1 MRILDTNMQT
11 INLKSSQCRNAN
23 KNFHIE
29 TLSISKLNFPAVSRH
44 TPVICANFIV
54 QYFNVQ
60 YHSDLGVSDLA
71 RQHGKDFKM
80 EFFRT
85 LHI

>member
-1 MRILDTNMQT
+1 MQT
-11 INLKSSQCRNAN
+11 INLKSNERRNEN
-23 KNFHIE
+23 KKIHIA
-29 TLSISKLNFPAVSRH
+29 TLSISKLNFSAVSQH